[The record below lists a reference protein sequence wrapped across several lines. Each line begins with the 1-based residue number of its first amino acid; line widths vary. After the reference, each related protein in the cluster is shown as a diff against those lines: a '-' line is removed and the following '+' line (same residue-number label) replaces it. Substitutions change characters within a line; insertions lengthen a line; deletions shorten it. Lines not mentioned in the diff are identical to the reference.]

1 MDMPT
6 IHNPPAVIPD
16 VIRLPDGREFRT
28 LDLLM
33 RVRRLPRIN
42 LQTGTQQRPRGGAAR
57 YTQEEREFLAVARIR
72 SIQERYQVTEEQAK
86 RMRYNTRQFLGLPTR
101 GQPGDPD

>member
-1 MDMPT
+1 MVMPT
-6 IHNPPAVIPD
+6 HHNPPAVIPEH
-16 VIRLPDGREFRT
+16 IRLPDGREFRT

-33 RVRRLPRIN
+33 RVRRLPLIN
-42 LQTGTQQRPRGGAAR
+42 LQTGTQRRPRGGAAR
-57 YTQEEREFLAVARIR
+57 YTQEDREFLATARIR

-101 GQPGDPD
+101 GQPRNSD